1 MRSSKSGL
9 LVASVL
15 ALLVLTAA
23 GPGLLLAHAQQR
35 YPAAPA
41 VTPPV
46 VLRPGK
52 LVVATNATLPPVQ
65 YIDEKGN
72 LQGMRIELGNEIA
85 KRLGLEV
92 NWVNVQF
99 EAHIPGLQGSRWDL
113 IITGLF
119 FTPERAKLMYLI
131 PYELQ
136 AISISVPR
144 GNPKK
149 LAALPDLAGRPVAVE
164 VGGYEERQI
173 RRISAEQATGGLRAM
188 DIRTFNT
195 FADAYQALRAGQ
207 VEAVVSV
214 DAVAKF
220 YQDRGEFER
229 AMSGIAGS
237 PATIAAK
244 SKDLAQ
250 AVLRV
255 LNDMKADGAY
265 DALFD
270 RYGVAKM
277 TGRSLELKGPDLP

>member
-1 MRSSKSGL
+1 MCSPRRL
-9 LVASVL
+9 FIACLL
-15 ALLVLTAA
+15 ALSTIAMPA
-23 GPGLLLAHAQQR
+23 LAHAQAAK
-35 YPAAPA
+35 YPAAPV
-41 VTPPV
+41 VTPPAV
-46 VLRPGK
+46 VRPGK

-85 KRLGLEV
+85 KRLGLEI
-92 NWVNVQF
+92 NWVNIQF
-99 EAHIPGLQGSRWDL
+99 DAQIPGLQGGRWDL
-113 IITGLF
+113 IVTGLF

-136 AISISVPR
+136 AISISVPK

-149 LAALPDLAGRPVAVE
+149 LLQQSDLAGRPVAVE
-164 VGGYEERQI
+164 IGGYEERQI
-173 RRISAEQATGGLRAM
+173 RRINDEQVKAGAKPM
-188 DIRTFNT
+188 DIKTFNT
-195 FADAYQALRAGQ
+195 FAESYQALRAGQ

-220 YQDRGEFER
+220 YQDKGEFER

-237 PATIAAK
+237 PATVAAK

-250 AVLRV
+250 AVLKV
-255 LNDMKADGAY
+255 MNDMKADGYY

-270 RYGVAKM
+270 RYGVSKVA
-277 TGRSLELKGPDLP
+277 GRTLELKGPDLP

>member
-1 MRSSKSGL
+1 MKAINCRRA
-9 LVASVL
+9 VSVL
-15 ALLVLTAA
+15 ACLVLVAGAASAMAQTA
-23 GPGLLLAHAQQR
+23 R
-35 YPAAPA
+35 YPTSPTVAPPA
-41 VTPPV
+41 I
-46 VLRPGK
+46 LRPGR

-85 KRLGLEV
+85 KRLGLEM

-99 EAHIPGLQGSRWDL
+99 EAHIPGLQGGRWDL

-119 FTPERAKLMYLI
+119 FTAERAKLMYLI

-136 AISISVPR
+136 AISISVPK
-144 GNPKK
+144 GNPKRIGQ
-149 LAALPDLAGRPVAVE
+149 LPDLAGRPVAVE
-164 VGGYEERQI
+164 IGGYEERQI
-173 RRISAEQATGGLRAM
+173 RRISEEQAKGGAKEI

-220 YQDRGEFER
+220 YQDKGEFER
-229 AMSGIAGS
+229 AMMGIAGS

-244 SKDLAQ
+244 SKPLAE

-255 LNDMKADGAY
+255 MNDLKADGFY

-270 RYGVAKM
+270 RYGVSKM
-277 TGRSLELKGPDLP
+277 PGRAFELKGPDLP

>member
-1 MRSSKSGL
+1 MRSPRRLFIACLLGL
-9 LVASVL
+9 STIAMP
-15 ALLVLTAA
+15 A
-23 GPGLLLAHAQQR
+23 LAHAQAAK
-35 YPAAPA
+35 YPAAPV
-41 VTPPV
+41 VTPPAV
-46 VLRPGK
+46 VRPGK

-85 KRLGLEV
+85 KRLGLEI
-92 NWVNVQF
+92 NWVNIQF
-99 EAHIPGLQGSRWDL
+99 DAQIPGLQGGRWDL
-113 IITGLF
+113 IVTGLF

-136 AISISVPR
+136 AISISVPK

-149 LAALPDLAGRPVAVE
+149 LLQQSDLAGRPVAVE
-164 VGGYEERQI
+164 IGGYEERQI
-173 RRISAEQATGGLRAM
+173 RRINDEQVKAGAKPM
-188 DIRTFNT
+188 DIKTFNT
-195 FADAYQALRAGQ
+195 FAESYQALRAGQ

-220 YQDRGEFER
+220 YQDKGEFER

-237 PATIAAK
+237 PATVAAK

-250 AVLRV
+250 AVLKV
-255 LNDMKADGAY
+255 MNDMKADGYY

-270 RYGVAKM
+270 RYGVAKVA
-277 TGRSLELKGPDLP
+277 GKALELKGPDLP

>member
-1 MRSSKSGL
+1 MRSLGRHVVLGL
-9 LVASVL
+9 LALGTIAMPAVAQ
-15 ALLVLTAA
+15 AQAA
-23 GPGLLLAHAQQR
+23 K
-35 YPAAPA
+35 YPASPA

-46 VLRPGK
+46 VVRPGK

-85 KRLGLEV
+85 KRLGLEI
-92 NWVNVQF
+92 NWVNIQF
-99 EAHIPGLQGSRWDL
+99 DAQIPGLQGGRWDL
-113 IITGLF
+113 IVTGLF

-136 AISISVPR
+136 AISISVPK

-149 LAALPDLAGRPVAVE
+149 LLQQSDLAGRPVAVE
-164 VGGYEERQI
+164 IGGYEERQI
-173 RRISAEQATGGLRAM
+173 RRINDEQVKAGAKPM
-188 DIRTFNT
+188 DIKTFNT
-195 FADAYQALRAGQ
+195 FAESYQALRAGQ

-220 YQDRGEFER
+220 YQDKGEFER

-237 PATIAAK
+237 PATVAAK

-250 AVLRV
+250 AVV
-255 LNDMKADGAY
+255 KVMNDMKADGYY

-270 RYGVAKM
+270 RYGVSKVAGK
-277 TGRSLELKGPDLP
+277 TLELKGPDLP

>member
-1 MRSSKSGL
+1 MRSLGRHVVLGL
-9 LVASVL
+9 LALGTIAMPAVAQ
-15 ALLVLTAA
+15 AQAA
-23 GPGLLLAHAQQR
+23 K
-35 YPAAPA
+35 YPASPA

-46 VLRPGK
+46 VVRPGK

-85 KRLGLEV
+85 KRLGLEI
-92 NWVNVQF
+92 NWVNIQF
-99 EAHIPGLQGSRWDL
+99 DAQIPGLQGGRWDL
-113 IITGLF
+113 IVTGLF

-149 LAALPDLAGRPVAVE
+149 LLQQSDLAGRPVAVE
-164 VGGYEERQI
+164 IGGYEERQI
-173 RRISAEQATGGLRAM
+173 RRINDEQVKAGAKPM
-188 DIRTFNT
+188 DIKTFNT
-195 FADAYQALRAGQ
+195 FAESYQALRAGQ

-220 YQDRGEFER
+220 YQDKGEFER

-237 PATIAAK
+237 PATVAAK

-250 AVLRV
+250 AVV
-255 LNDMKADGAY
+255 KVMNDMKADGYY

-270 RYGVAKM
+270 RYGVSKVDGK
-277 TGRSLELKGPDLP
+277 TLELKGPDLP

>member
-1 MRSSKSGL
+1 MNSWTRRPA
-9 LVASVL
+9 VSVL
-15 ALLVLTAA
+15 AC
-23 GPGLLLAHAQQR
+23 LLLLGAAPLFAQTAK
-35 YPAAPA
+35 YPATPS
-41 VTPPV
+41 VTPPA
-46 VLRPGK
+46 VLRPGR

-65 YIDEKGN
+65 YIDERGN

-85 KRLGLEV
+85 KRLGLEI

-99 EAHIPGLQGSRWDL
+99 DAHIPGLQGGRWDL
-113 IITGLF
+113 IVTGLF

-149 LAALPDLAGRPVAVE
+149 ILQLPDLASRPVAVE
-164 VGGYEERQI
+164 IGGYEERQI
-173 RRISAEQATGGLRAM
+173 RRISEEQAKGSAKSM

-207 VEAVVSV
+207 VDAVVSV

-220 YQDRGEFER
+220 YQDKGDFER

-244 SKDLAQ
+244 SRPLAE
-250 AVLRV
+250 AVLRA
-255 LNDMKADGAY
+255 LNDMKADGFY
-265 DALFD
+265 DVLFD
-270 RYGVAKM
+270 RYGVSKM
-277 TGRSLELKGPDLP
+277 TGGGFELKGPDLP

>member
-1 MRSSKSGL
+1 MRSSGRRF
-9 LVASVL
+9 LVR
-15 ALLVLTAA
+15 LLVLVTIALPA
-23 GPGLLLAHAQQR
+23 FAHAQTK
-35 YPAAPA
+35 YPTAPMVSPPA
-41 VTPPV
+41 VV
-46 VLRPGK
+46 RPGK

-92 NWVNVQF
+92 NWVNIQF
-99 EAHIPGLQGSRWDL
+99 DAQIPGLQGNRWDL
-113 IITGLF
+113 IVTGLF

-136 AISISVPR
+136 AISISVPK

-149 LAALPDLAGRPVAVE
+149 LTQLTDLAGRPVAVE
-164 VGGYEERQI
+164 IGGYEERQV
-173 RRISAEQATGGLRAM
+173 RRINEEQVKAGAKPM
-188 DIRTFNT
+188 DIKTFNT
-195 FADAYQALRAGQ
+195 FAESYQALRAGQ
-207 VEAVVSV
+207 VDAVVSV

-220 YQDRGEFER
+220 YQDKGEFER

-237 PATIAAK
+237 PATVAAK

-250 AVLRV
+250 AVLKV
-255 LNDMKADGAY
+255 MNDMKTDGYY

-270 RYGVAKM
+270 RYGVSKVPGK
-277 TGRSLELKGPDLP
+277 TLELKGPDLP

>member
-1 MRSSKSGL
+1 VVVL
-9 LVASVL
+9 LVVVEYPTFAV
-15 ALLVLTAA
+15 ALVN
-23 GPGLLLAHAQQR
+23 
-35 YPAAPA
+35 A
-41 VTPPV
+41 VRRW
-46 VLRPGK
+46 L
-52 LVVATNATLPPVQ
+52 NATLPPVQ

-85 KRLGLEV
+85 KRLGLEI
-92 NWVNVQF
+92 NWVNIQF
-99 EAHIPGLQGSRWDL
+99 DAQIPGLQGGRWDL
-113 IITGLF
+113 IVTGLF

-136 AISISVPR
+136 AISISVPK
-144 GNPKK
+144 GNAKK
-149 LAALPDLAGRPVAVE
+149 LMQPADLAGRPIAVE
-164 VGGYEERQI
+164 IGGYEERQI
-173 RRISAEQATGGLRAM
+173 RRISDEQVKAGAKPM

-195 FADAYQALRAGQ
+195 FAESYQVLRAGQ

-220 YQDRGEFER
+220 YQDKGEFER

-250 AVLRV
+250 AVLKAM
-255 LNDMKADGAY
+255 NDMKADGFY

-270 RYGVAKM
+270 RYGVSKM
-277 TGRSLELKGPDLP
+277 AGKTLELKGPDLP

>member
-1 MRSSKSGL
+1 MRISGRR
-9 LVASVL
+9 LVSLFFAL
-15 ALLVLTAA
+15 AALVTPAA
-23 GPGLLLAHAQQR
+23 VAHAQSAK
-35 YPAAPA
+35 YPTAPVVMPPA
-41 VTPPV
+41 VV
-46 VLRPGK
+46 RPGK

-65 YIDEKGN
+65 FIDEKGN

-85 KRLGLEV
+85 KRLGLEI

-99 EAHIPGLQGSRWDL
+99 EAHIPGLQGGRWDL
-113 IITGLF
+113 IVTGLF

-136 AISISVPR
+136 AISISVPK

-149 LAALPDLAGRPVAVE
+149 LGQPTDLAGRPVAVE
-164 VGGYEERQI
+164 IGGYEERQI
-173 RRISAEQATGGLRAM
+173 RRINEEQTKAGAKPM

-195 FADAYQALRAGQ
+195 FADSYQALRAGQ

-220 YQDRGEFER
+220 YQDKGEFER

-250 AVLRV
+250 AVLKV
-255 LNDMKADGAY
+255 MNDMKADGAY

-270 RYGVAKM
+270 RYGVSKTAGK
-277 TGRSLELKGPDLP
+277 TLELKGPDLP

>member
-1 MRSSKSGL
+1 MQSPRRPFIACL
-9 LVASVL
+9 L
-15 ALLVLTAA
+15 ALGTIAMPA
-23 GPGLLLAHAQQR
+23 LAHAQAAK
-35 YPAAPA
+35 YPTAPV
-41 VTPPV
+41 VTPPAV
-46 VLRPGK
+46 VRPGK

-85 KRLGLEV
+85 RRLGLEI
-92 NWVNVQF
+92 NWVNIQF
-99 EAHIPGLQGSRWDL
+99 DAQIPGLQGGRWDL
-113 IITGLF
+113 IVTGLF

-136 AISISVPR
+136 AISISVPK

-149 LAALPDLAGRPVAVE
+149 LLQQSDLAGRPVAVE
-164 VGGYEERQI
+164 IGGYEERQI
-173 RRISAEQATGGLRAM
+173 RRINDELVKAGAKPM
-188 DIRTFNT
+188 DIKTFNT
-195 FADAYQALRAGQ
+195 FAESYQALRAGQ

-220 YQDRGEFER
+220 YQDKGEFER

-237 PATIAAK
+237 PATVAAK

-250 AVLRV
+250 AVLKV
-255 LNDMKADGAY
+255 MNDMKADGYY

-270 RYGVAKM
+270 RYGVSKVAGKV
-277 TGRSLELKGPDLP
+277 LELKGPDLP

>member
-1 MRSSKSGL
+1 MRNPGWRL
-9 LVASVL
+9 ARCLL
-15 ALLVLTAA
+15 ALTA
-23 GPGLLLAHAQQR
+23 LAIPALAQAQAAK
-35 YPAAPA
+35 YPTAPA
-41 VTPPV
+41 VTPPAV
-46 VLRPGK
+46 VRPGK

-85 KRLGLEV
+85 KRLGLEI
-92 NWVNVQF
+92 NWVNIQF
-99 EAHIPGLQGSRWDL
+99 DAQIPGLQGGRWDL
-113 IITGLF
+113 IVTGLF

-136 AISISVPR
+136 AISVSVPR

-149 LAALPDLAGRPVAVE
+149 IAQPADLAGRPVAVE
-164 VGGYEERQI
+164 IGGYEERQI
-173 RRISAEQATGGLRAM
+173 RRINDEQVKAGAKPM
-188 DIRTFNT
+188 DIKTFNT
-195 FADAYQALRAGQ
+195 FAESYQVLRAGQ

-220 YQDRGEFER
+220 YQDKGEFER

-237 PATIAAK
+237 PATVAAK

-250 AVLRV
+250 AVLKV
-255 LNDMKADGAY
+255 MNDMKADGTY

-270 RYGVAKM
+270 RYGVSKM
-277 TGRSLELKGPDLP
+277 AGKTLELKGPDLP

>member
-1 MRSSKSGL
+1 L
-9 LVASVL
+9 HLL
-15 ALLVLTAA
+15 ALITLAV
-23 GPGLLLAHAQQR
+23 PGLAHAQGAK
-35 YPAAPA
+35 YPTSPA
-41 VTPPV
+41 VAPPAV
-46 VLRPGK
+46 VRSGK

-85 KRLGLEV
+85 KRLGLEI
-92 NWVNVQF
+92 NWVNIQF
-99 EAHIPGLQGSRWDL
+99 DAQIPGLQGGRWDL
-113 IITGLF
+113 IVTGLF

-136 AISISVPR
+136 AISISVPK
-144 GNPKK
+144 GNAKK
-149 LAALPDLAGRPVAVE
+149 LMQPADLAGRPIAVE
-164 VGGYEERQI
+164 IGGYEERQI
-173 RRISAEQATGGLRAM
+173 RRISDEQVKAGAKPM

-195 FADAYQALRAGQ
+195 FAESYQVLRAGQ

-220 YQDRGEFER
+220 YQDKGEFER

-250 AVLRV
+250 AVLKAM
-255 LNDMKADGAY
+255 NDMKADGFY

-270 RYGVAKM
+270 RYGVSKM
-277 TGRSLELKGPDLP
+277 AGKTLELKGPDLP

>member
-1 MRSSKSGL
+1 MAAWIGRI
-9 LVASVL
+9 VL
-15 ALLVLTAA
+15 ASLMLLIGAADVLAQAA
-23 GPGLLLAHAQQR
+23 K
-35 YPAAPA
+35 YPAVPA
-41 VTPPV
+41 VTPPA
-46 VLRPGK
+46 VLRPGR

-65 YIDEKGN
+65 YIDERGN

-85 KRLGLEV
+85 KRLGLEI
-92 NWVNVQF
+92 NWVNIQF
-99 EAHIPGLQGSRWDL
+99 DAQIPGLQGGRWDL
-113 IITGLF
+113 IVTGLF

-136 AISISVPR
+136 AISVSVPK

-149 LAALPDLAGRPVAVE
+149 LNQLSDLAGRPVAVE
-164 VGGYEERQI
+164 IGGYEERQI
-173 RRISAEQATGGLRAM
+173 RRLSEEQAKAGAKAM

-207 VEAVVSV
+207 VDAVVSV

-220 YQDRGEFER
+220 YQDKGEFER
-229 AMSGIAGS
+229 ALSGIAGS

-244 SKDLAQ
+244 SKALAE
-250 AVLRV
+250 AVLGV
-255 LNDMKADGAY
+255 LNAMKADGSY

-277 TGRSLELKGPDLP
+277 TGRTFELKGPDLP

>member
-1 MRSSKSGL
+1 MAAWIGR
-9 LVASVL
+9 SVL
-15 ALLVLTAA
+15 ASLMLLIGAADVLAQAA
-23 GPGLLLAHAQQR
+23 K

-41 VTPPV
+41 VTPPA
-46 VLRPGK
+46 VLRPGR

-65 YIDEKGN
+65 YIDERGN

-85 KRLGLEV
+85 KRLGLEI
-92 NWVNVQF
+92 NWVNIQF
-99 EAHIPGLQGSRWDL
+99 DAQIPGLQGGRWDL
-113 IITGLF
+113 IVTGLF

-136 AISISVPR
+136 AISVSVPK

-149 LAALPDLAGRPVAVE
+149 LTQLSDLTGRSVAVE
-164 VGGYEERQI
+164 IGGYEERQI
-173 RRISAEQATGGLRAM
+173 RRLSEEQAKAGAKAM

-207 VEAVVSV
+207 VDAVVSV

-220 YQDRGEFER
+220 YQDKGEFER
-229 AMSGIAGS
+229 ALSGIAGS

-244 SKDLAQ
+244 SKALAE
-250 AVLRV
+250 AVLGV
-255 LNDMKADGAY
+255 LNAMKADGSY

-277 TGRSLELKGPDLP
+277 TAPTFELKGPDLP

>member
-1 MRSSKSGL
+1 MRSPRRL
-9 LVASVL
+9 FIACLL
-15 ALLVLTAA
+15 ALGTIAMPA
-23 GPGLLLAHAQQR
+23 LAHAQAAK
-35 YPAAPA
+35 YPAAPVVAPPA
-41 VTPPV
+41 VV
-46 VLRPGK
+46 RPGK

-85 KRLGLEV
+85 KRLGLEI
-92 NWVNVQF
+92 NWVNIQF
-99 EAHIPGLQGSRWDL
+99 DAQIPGLQGGRWDL
-113 IITGLF
+113 IVTGLF

-136 AISISVPR
+136 AISISVPK

-149 LAALPDLAGRPVAVE
+149 LLQQSDLAGRPVAVE
-164 VGGYEERQI
+164 IGGYEERQI
-173 RRISAEQATGGLRAM
+173 RRINDEQVKAGAKPM
-188 DIRTFNT
+188 DIKTFNT
-195 FADAYQALRAGQ
+195 FAESYQALRAGQ

-220 YQDRGEFER
+220 YQDKGEFER

-237 PATIAAK
+237 PATVAAK

-250 AVLRV
+250 AVLKV
-255 LNDMKADGAY
+255 MNDMKADGYY

-270 RYGVAKM
+270 RYGVSKVA
-277 TGRSLELKGPDLP
+277 GRTLELKGPDLP

>member
-1 MRSSKSGL
+1 MKPSRRRMMSA
-9 LVASVL
+9 LVAVTAIL
-15 ALLVLTAA
+15 APAA
-23 GPGLLLAHAQQR
+23 VPAQGAK
-35 YPAAPA
+35 YPAAPTVAPPA
-41 VTPPV
+41 VVRT
-46 VLRPGK
+46 GK

-85 KRLGLEV
+85 KRLGLEI

-99 EAHIPGLQGSRWDL
+99 EAQIPGLQGGRWDL
-113 IITGLF
+113 IVTGLF

-136 AISISVPR
+136 AISISVPK

-149 LAALPDLAGRPVAVE
+149 LVQPADLAGRAVAVE
-164 VGGYEERQI
+164 IGGYEERQI
-173 RRISAEQATGGLRAM
+173 RRINEEQTKAGAKPM

-195 FADAYQALRAGQ
+195 FAESYQALRAGQ

-220 YQDRGEFER
+220 YQDKGEFER

-237 PATIAAK
+237 PATVAAK

-250 AVLRV
+250 AVLKAM
-255 LNDMKADGAY
+255 NDMKADGTY

-270 RYGVAKM
+270 RYGVSK
-277 TGRSLELKGPDLP
+277 TPGKTLELKGPDLP

>member
-1 MRSSKSGL
+1 
-9 LVASVL
+9 VH
-15 ALLVLTAA
+15 LLVLSALA
-23 GPGLLLAHAQQR
+23 VPGFAHAQGAK
-35 YPAAPA
+35 YPTSPA
-41 VTPPV
+41 VAPPAV
-46 VLRPGK
+46 VRSGK

-85 KRLGLEV
+85 KRLGLEI
-92 NWVNVQF
+92 NWVNIQF
-99 EAHIPGLQGSRWDL
+99 DAQIPGLQGGRWDL
-113 IITGLF
+113 IVTGLF

-136 AISISVPR
+136 AISISVPK
-144 GNPKK
+144 GNAKK
-149 LAALPDLAGRPVAVE
+149 LMQPADLAGRPIAVE
-164 VGGYEERQI
+164 IGGYEERQI
-173 RRISAEQATGGLRAM
+173 RRISDEQVKAGAKPM

-195 FADAYQALRAGQ
+195 FAESYQVLRAGQ

-220 YQDRGEFER
+220 YQDKGEFER

-250 AVLRV
+250 AVLKAM
-255 LNDMKADGAY
+255 NDMKADGFY

-270 RYGVAKM
+270 RYGVSKM
-277 TGRSLELKGPDLP
+277 AGKTLELKGPDLP